1 MGIAALLFY
10 TLRNKTHIAAS
21 TTYGLIVELMGT
33 LFTYLRQKLLSGN
46 QMKPEVSELQAA
58 PKTVPGLTLYYSPF
72 CGYCLRVFSALQMMR
87 LEIAT
92 RNVMSDRE
100 AATELRREGGSGMVP
115 CLRIEEGSTIRW
127 MYESADIIDYLRQYE
142 AIT

>member
-1 MGIAALLFY
+1 MATLL
-10 TLRNKTHIAAS
+10 
-21 TTYGLIVELMGT
+21 E
-33 LFTYLRQKLLSGN
+33 YLHQKLLPGN
-46 QMKPEVSELQAA
+46 QMKPEVSEQEPASI
-58 PKTVPGLTLYYSPF
+58 TVPGLTLYYSPF
-72 CGYCLRVFSALQMMR
+72 CGYCMRVFSALQMMQ

-100 AATELRREGGSGMVP
+100 AATELRQEGGSGMVP

-142 AIT
+142 PKT